1 MLHNAIDMPWP
12 LSRSLLLQ
20 ILEDRCSDR
29 FVCERIW
36 ERLGY
41 RPAEPQWCAGPRRRR
56 IGRMPSPRL
65 PS

>member
-1 MLHNAIDMPWP
+1 MLHNATDMPWP

-41 RPAEPQWCAGPRRRR
+41 QPSEPAVSYTHLTLPT
-56 IGRMPSPRL
+56 IGEV
-65 PS
+65 